1 MEFRNRKV
9 DRRMGTIMPKRYI
22 AGEAQ
27 DIETVIRLRPW
38 IEDEWRNVHGKFSR
52 TKLITDYDAKTNI
65 FKFQLH
71 FIK

>member
-1 MEFRNRKV
+1 
-9 DRRMGTIMPKRYI
+9 MGAIMPKRYI